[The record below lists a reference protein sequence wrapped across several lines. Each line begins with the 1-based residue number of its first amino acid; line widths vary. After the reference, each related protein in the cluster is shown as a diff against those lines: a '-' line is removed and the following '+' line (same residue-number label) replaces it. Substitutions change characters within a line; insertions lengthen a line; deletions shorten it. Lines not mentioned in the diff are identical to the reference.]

1 MFSVD
6 GVAGFVPGVV
16 AIPVDVLPT
25 SLSVHGD
32 WTTRLAD
39 LRPYRERNP
48 LRAPV
53 PLGLPPMQAWP
64 EEEGTECAQIL
75 WDGDYKQF
83 RLYPR
88 GPNLRLVPVG

>member
-16 AIPVDVLPT
+16 TIPVDVLPT

-48 LRAPV
+48 LRNIDSSETADK
-53 PLGLPPMQAWP
+53 
-64 EEEGTECAQIL
+64 
-75 WDGDYKQF
+75 DGRRVGRSRFAVGVNSKLTGV
-83 RLYPR
+83 RV
-88 GPNLRLVPVG
+88 NL